1 MRERRAAAGQIS
13 MHTPLS
19 GSAFWAIITPMN
31 DTTTLPPLPDR
42 LSIDP
47 SSPYHVAA
55 VFENDVGIRFND
67 KERLDVE
74 EYCIS
79 ERWIKVA
86 STKSL
91 DRRGRPLQI
100 KLKGKVEAF
109 YR

>member
-1 MRERRAAAGQIS
+1 M
-13 MHTPLS
+13 
-19 GSAFWAIITPMN
+19 TPMN

-55 VFENDVGIRFND
+55 VFENDVGIKFND

-91 DRRGRPLQI
+91 DRRGRPLQN